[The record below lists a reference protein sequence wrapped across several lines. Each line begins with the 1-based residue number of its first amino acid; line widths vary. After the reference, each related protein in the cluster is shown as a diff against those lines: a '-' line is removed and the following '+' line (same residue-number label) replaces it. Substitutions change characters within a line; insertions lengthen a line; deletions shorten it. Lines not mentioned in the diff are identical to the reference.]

1 MDNGRSQTQKATR
14 PKLWEGNLI
23 YEIAKTLNSFLA
35 ANTIQTAVAAFQ
47 MLTFKDIVFVNMRPD
62 ALTDEDKKQFGM
74 NGNNPIRIEGYKASD
89 TNLPDVTD
97 LQHLI
102 KEVNF
107 SQQRVLV
114 MWFPDNVAVPNRIDT
129 DKPLNMSIMALPVSV
144 VKTELARFN
153 P

>member
-1 MDNGRSQTQKATR
+1 MGEAKRRKQLDPNYGK
-14 PKLWEGNLI
+14 ENLI
-23 YEIAKTLNSFLA
+23 YEIAKTLSSFLA

-62 ALTDEDKKQFGM
+62 ALNDEEKKQFAM
-74 NGNNPIRIEGYKASD
+74 KGNNPVRIEGYKAGD
-89 TNLPDVTD
+89 INLPDVPD

-107 SQQRVLV
+107 SQQRLLV
-114 MWFPDNVAVPNRIDT
+114 MWFPDDVAVPNRIDK

-144 VKTELARFN
+144 VTTELARFN

>member
-1 MDNGRSQTQKATR
+1 MGEAKRRKQLDPNYGKES
-14 PKLWEGNLI
+14 LI
-23 YEIAKTLNSFLA
+23 YEITKTLNSFLA

-47 MLTFKDIVFVNMRPD
+47 MLTFKDIVFVNMCPD

-89 TNLPDVTD
+89 TNLPDVPD